1 MAQLIYF
8 SSLWGAIMILP
19 ILERLQ
25 NGEKFDFPTLA
36 DNVEQTDQYWNW
48 WWEEKA
54 KGNDLSQPEIIEN
67 DDPILV
73 ETFHKE
79 TVDLSTNR
87 EFFDSHLLRNP
98 DICSIHPC
106 DDVSRYDF
114 RNVLLRIAANGSVK
128 LEGRR
133 TIIFSGGGYGSGKTT
148 IINHLAEAKCLAV
161 RTSDL
166 VSSDIFRQLIPEFN
180 LIKAVGDGRASF
192 TVHKE
197 CTDLTDQLFEL
208 LVDDGR
214 SFVFDSSMGHKA
226 NALRRIEFAKSRGY
240 FLTLIA
246 VLTPLEVAI
255 RFAMRRA
262 KISRRFPIFHDYKQS
277 HVSFIEEFRNYFP
290 HFDEIKVLANL
301 EENRDIE
308 LVAEKKAGESLA
320 ITNSEVFN
328 SPQFMPIKA

>member
-1 MAQLIYF
+1 
-8 SSLWGAIMILP
+8 MILP

-25 NGEKFDFPTLA
+25 NGEKFDFQTLA

-54 KGNDLSQPEIIEN
+54 KGIDLSQPEIIED
-67 DDPILV
+67 DDPILT
-73 ETFHKE
+73 ETSNKE

-87 EFFDSHLLRNP
+87 DFFDRQLLGNP
-98 DICSIHPC
+98 NICSIHPSNAG
-106 DDVSRYDF
+106 SRYDF
-114 RNVLLRIAANGSVK
+114 RNLILRIAANGSVK

-148 IINHLAEAKCLAV
+148 IINQLAETRQLAV
-161 RTSDL
+161 GPSDL
-166 VSSDIFRQLIPEFN
+166 VSSDIFRQLIPEYN

-197 CTDLTDQLFEL
+197 CTDLTDQLFESL
-208 LVDDGR
+208 IDDGR

-226 NALRRIEFAKSRGY
+226 NALRRIEMAKARGY
-240 FLTLIA
+240 YLTMIA
-246 VLTPLEVAI
+246 ILTPLDVAM

-262 KISRRFPIFHDYKQS
+262 KISRRFPIFGEYKQS
-277 HVSFIEEFRNYFP
+277 HASFIGEFRNYFP
-290 HFDEIKVLANL
+290 HFDEIKVLANSG
-301 EENRDIE
+301 ENRDIE

-320 ITNSEVFN
+320 IANPDVFN
-328 SPQFMPIKA
+328 SPPFMPIKA